1 MNVAKNIEYYNQ
13 DNSIGMKTIE
23 DESIDCI
30 LTDPPYL
37 YLKNQKLD
45 REFDEELFFNE
56 CKRVLKDKGFIVMF
70 GRGTSFY
77 RWNTILAEL
86 GFTFKE
92 EVIWDKRQTTSPVLP
107 LSRIHEAVS
116 IHSKGNGKIKKVKV
130 NYIKSRNGDLATIQH
145 DLKRICTAF
154 GNNKHFADL
163 KNYLNTMERLDYK
176 TTKRA
181 SKHGATF
188 GSDILGSRTVNAM
201 QNVIEGLNEKSIIY
215 ENRNH
220 YESIHPTQKPVK
232 LLERLLKLV
241 TKKGD
246 VVLDPFAGSGS
257 TAVACYNTHRKF
269 KGFEIDEE
277 FYNDAVER
285 IKTDCSQGV
294 LNYE

>member
-1 MNVAKNIEYYNQ
+1 MTVIENIELFNQ

-56 CKRVLKDKGFIVMF
+56 CKRVLKDKGFIAMF

-77 RWNTILAEL
+77 RWNTILADL

-92 EVIWDKRQTTSPVLP
+92 EVIWDKCYTSSPVLP
-107 LSRIHEAVS
+107 VSRVHETIS
-116 IHSKGNGKIKKVKV
+116 IFTKKNGV
-130 NYIKSRNGDLATIQH
+130 L
-145 DLKRICTAF
+145 
-154 GNNKHFADL
+154 
-163 KNYLNTMERLDYK
+163 YK
-176 TTKRA
+176 TKVPYEE
-181 SKHGATF
+181 H
-188 GSDILGSRTVNAM
+188 RTVHDINK
-201 QNVIEGLNEKSIIY
+201 VINDVNRLKTVFNNEKSFDYVINYLEGNRTDLEENQRATNYSVSMNTKVLGSQVVSPMKSIKEGMKEKTIIKLL
-215 ENRNH
+215 RDH
-220 YESIHPTQKPVK
+220 YNTIHPTQKPVK

-294 LNYE
+294 LNYG